1 MFIICEIKKLV
12 KCNVYEFFGHPG
24 LHHTLPR
31 GAGIYRRGCSSIGA
45 RPSKLQ
51 RYPSLP
57 RGTGF
62 TGEGVAASEQGCQRR
77 KGALA
82 SLEVQGFT
90 EEGVAALEFGH
101 RGHKGNLASLEVQR
115 LMREE
120 ATSEQ
125 GEMAILFCWQF
136 VLLFVLPALVTF
148 CQFVWGRT
156 FW

>member
-1 MFIICEIKKLV
+1 MFTSFLATQACTI
-12 KCNVYEFFGHPG
+12 
-24 LHHTLPR
+24 
-31 GAGIYRRGCSSIGA
+31 
-45 RPSKLQ
+45 
-51 RYPSLP
+51 PSLEAQGFIGEDVAALELGH
-57 RGTGF
+57 RSYKGTLASLEAQGF

>member
-1 MFIICEIKKLV
+1 MFTSFLATQACTI
-12 KCNVYEFFGHPG
+12 
-24 LHHTLPR
+24 
-31 GAGIYRRGCSSIGA
+31 
-45 RPSKLQ
+45 
-51 RYPSLP
+51 PSLEAQGFIGEDVAALELGH
-57 RGTGF
+57 RSYKGTLASLEAQGF

-82 SLEVQGFT
+82 F
-90 EEGVAALEFGH
+90 
-101 RGHKGNLASLEVQR
+101 LEVQR